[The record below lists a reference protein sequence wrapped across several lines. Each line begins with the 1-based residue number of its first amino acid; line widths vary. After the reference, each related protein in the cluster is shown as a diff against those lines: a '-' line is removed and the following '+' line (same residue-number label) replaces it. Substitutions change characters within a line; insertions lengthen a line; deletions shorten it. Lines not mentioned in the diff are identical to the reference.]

1 MKPTTAVVGL
11 GEVGG
16 PLLELVERAGHTAF
30 GIDIEPTTL
39 PAKGEVDVMHVCF
52 PFEIPDFVGETV
64 RYIELLEPG
73 LTVVNSTIAV
83 GTTREVHGRAG
94 VPIAYSPVRG
104 KHARMVEELTHYAK
118 YVGGIDADASAS
130 AAAHFEALGM
140 PTRIVSS
147 PEAAELAKLTETTY
161 FGVLIAWAQEVERY
175 CDLTGQDYHEVAS
188 FYEEI
193 PFFPPVKYF
202 PGVIG
207 GHCVMSNIEILLK
220 LVDSELLEAVKTSNE
235 LKKERA
241 RQKEA
246 A

>member
-39 PAKGEVDVMHVCF
+39 PAKGEVDIMHVCF
-52 PFEIPDFVGETV
+52 PFEIPDFVGEAV
-64 RYIELLEPG
+64 RYVELLEPG
-73 LTVVNSTIAV
+73 LTVLNSTIAL
-83 GTTREVHGRAG
+83 GTTREVHGRTGA
-94 VPIAYSPVRG
+94 PIAYSPVRG
-104 KHARMVEELTHYAK
+104 KHARMVEELTHYVK

-161 FGVLIAWAQEVERY
+161 FGLLIAWAQEVERY
-175 CDLTGQDYHEVAS
+175 CDLTGQDYDEVAS

-207 GHCVMSNIEILLK
+207 GHCVMSNIEILRK
-220 LVDSELLEAVKTSNE
+220 LADSELLGAVKASNE